1 VEGDTEADEVVGSA
15 GPISK
20 PISPTTGSRARTV
33 FNCDDS
39 PESDAEVEEVVA
51 SANEEPTLYNVHRTI
66 IEVIDKLKQRSLK
79 YAWAVC
85 KSARA
90 HDSTRHAATELT
102 IVALEQM
109 QLASV
114 L

>member
-1 VEGDTEADEVVGSA
+1 MLV
-15 GPISK
+15 P
-20 PISPTTGSRARTV
+20 
-33 FNCDDS
+33 
-39 PESDAEVEEVVA
+39 
-51 SANEEPTLYNVHRTI
+51 VHSTI
-66 IEVIDKLKQRSLK
+66 IEVIDKPKQRSLK

-85 KSARA
+85 KSASE

-102 IVALEQM
+102 IVSLEQM